1 MTEQPDHELEELRP
15 DHDRPA
21 RPEEEIADA
30 ARTDPAPHEVRS
42 ATRTARGSGPPHEA

>member
-15 DHDRPA
+15 DPDQPA

-30 ARTDPAPHEVRS
+30 VRADPAPHEVR
-42 ATRTARGSGPPHEA
+42 GSGRTGRRPDDR

>member
-30 ARTDPAPHEVRS
+30 ARTDPAPHEVRG
-42 ATRTARGSGPPHEA
+42 ATRRERGSDLPQDG

>member
-30 ARTDPAPHEVRS
+30 ARTDPAPHEPRS
-42 ATRTARGSGPPHEA
+42 APRTERGSDLPHEA

>member
-15 DHDRPA
+15 DHDRAA

-42 ATRTARGSGPPHEA
+42 ATRTERGSDPPNVT